1 MRRYNEAI
9 ISNKK
14 AIQINPKP
22 FESYDAKSLI
32 LSLIG
37 EDYPAAINSCDRA
50 IQLGGNKPLLL
61 VNKGIVLSRAGEY
74 SQAMKLF
81 DRVIREH
88 PENEEGYYGKACC
101 YARQGDTER
110 AIAALQQAIQI
121 APRRC
126 CREARGNPDFDSLR
140 NDQQFISLVGES
152 QSRDLSSIDV
162 DRT

>member
-1 MRRYNEAI
+1 MQLLQQA
-9 ISNKK
+9 
-14 AIQINPKP
+14 
-22 FESYDAKSLI
+22 L
-32 LSLIG
+32 
-37 EDYPAAINSCDRA
+37 NSCDRA

-74 SQAMKLF
+74 SKAMKLF

-101 YARQGDTER
+101 YARQGDTEQ

-126 CREARGNPDFDSLR
+126 CREARWNPDFDSLR

-152 QSRDLSSIDV
+152 PSRDLSSIDV